1 MLQIQIGRRNYDKM
15 IGDKLRYT
23 YRNDVGR
30 VTNMNIGI
38 DKLHF
43 FTPHVYVDM
52 EELAEARDVE
62 PAKFTIGLGQTQ
74 QAVAPLT
81 QDPVSMAALAA
92 WHSFT
97 DGDKRAIDFIIARS
111 D

>member
-1 MLQIQIGRRNYDKM
+1 LDGSFSIKRSKSTSFFISFLIKKYVQNFLRMLQIQIGRRNYDKM

-23 YRNDVGR
+23 YRNDVWR

-62 PAKFTIGLGQTQ
+62 PAKFTI
-74 QAVAPLT
+74 
-81 QDPVSMAALAA
+81 
-92 WHSFT
+92 
-97 DGDKRAIDFIIARS
+97 
-111 D
+111 